1 MIHIDRMSIQL
12 PEGFDA
18 RGQNIAR
25 LVGEYLQKSKI
36 TNSATIDVMS
46 VSNVTAKVNDSDESI
61 AGNIA
66 NSILSQSLSGQNAN
80 SQSSNSQSSNYESTH
95 SKNTTKQQQGI
106 A

>member
-25 LVGEYLQKSKI
+25 LIGEYLQNAKI

-46 VSNVTAKVNDSDESI
+46 VSDVIAKVNDSDESI

-66 NSILSQSLSGQNAN
+66 NSILSQSLGGQNVN
-80 SQSSNSQSSNYESTH
+80 SQSTH
-95 SKNTTKQQQGI
+95 SKNTTTQQQGI

>member
-12 PEGFDA
+12 PDGFEA

-25 LVGEYLQKSKI
+25 LIGEYLQKSKI

-66 NSILSQSLSGQNAN
+66 NSILSQSLGN
-80 SQSSNSQSSNYESTH
+80 
-95 SKNTTKQQQGI
+95 QGPSRQG
-106 A
+106 AGS

>member
-25 LVGEYLQKSKI
+25 LVGEYLQSAKI
-36 TNSATIDVMS
+36 TKSATIDVMS

-66 NSILSQSLSGQNAN
+66 NSILSQSLGI
-80 SQSSNSQSSNYESTH
+80 QSSSSQ
-95 SKNTTKQQQGI
+95 NTNKQQQGI